1 MDHYLDIRLLP
12 DADFNATV
20 LLAALYAKLHR
31 VLSKQQRRDI
41 GVSFPGY
48 STGKQQDKDPAPPSL
63 GATLRLHGSAAS
75 LDSLMAS
82 HWASGFADYALIG
95 NIRPVPATTQVI
107 RVQRRQAK
115 SNPARERARL
125 MRRKNMDSTE
135 AYRLIPDSKARR
147 LSLPYITLDSSST
160 GQRFLLFID
169 QHAVT
174 QAVSGEFNSY
184 GLSNSA
190 TLPSW

>member
-1 MDHYLDIRLLP
+1 
-12 DADFNATV
+12 
-20 LLAALYAKLHR
+20 
-31 VLSKQQRRDI
+31 
-41 GVSFPGY
+41 
-48 STGKQQDKDPAPPSL
+48 
-63 GATLRLHGSAAS
+63 
-75 LDSLMAS
+75 MAS

-95 NIRPVPATTQVI
+95 NIRPLPATTQAI

-125 MRRKNMDSTE
+125 IRRCGVSAAE
-135 AYRLIPDSKARR
+135 ALRRLPDSKAQR
-147 LSLPYITLDSSST
+147 LPLPYITLDSSST

-174 QAVSGEFNSY
+174 QAVGGEFNSY
-184 GLSNSA
+184 GLSSSA

>member
-12 DADFNATV
+12 DADFTAPV
-20 LLAALYAKLHR
+20 LLNALYAKLHR
-31 VLSKQQRRDI
+31 VLSAQQRCDI

-48 STGKQQDKDPAPPSL
+48 STGSQQDDKHTPPGL
-63 GATLRLHGSAAS
+63 GQTLRLHGSAAA

-95 NIRPVPATTQVI
+95 NIRPVPATTQAI

-125 MRRKNMDSTE
+125 MRRRNMDAAE
-135 AYRLIPDSKARR
+135 AYRRIPDSKARR
-147 LSLPYITLDSSST
+147 LSLPFLTLDSSST
-160 GQRFLLFID
+160 GQRFLLFIH
-169 QHAVT
+169 QHAAT
-174 QAVSGEFNSY
+174 QPASGTFNSY
-184 GLSNSA
+184 GLSSSA